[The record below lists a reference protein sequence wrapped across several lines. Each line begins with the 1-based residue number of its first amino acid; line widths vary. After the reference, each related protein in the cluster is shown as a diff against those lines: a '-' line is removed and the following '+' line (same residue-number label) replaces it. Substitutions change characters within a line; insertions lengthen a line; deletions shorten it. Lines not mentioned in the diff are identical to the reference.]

1 MKNTSI
7 LTLCLLITFT
17 ASISFGQKAR
27 PRSNAAKPKT
37 ATKAVAKG
45 NLELEAG
52 LIFNSGD
59 VKPVGR
65 ATFYVLK
72 ENAEKVILTQE
83 MLNIFNQEST
93 YGKKDSLDKWS
104 LYGAILYMDGRYTP
118 NYAIAAKKA
127 LDTASV
133 SSGTTG
139 FDGKVTIPNIPIGN
153 YFIFGYYTVGKQT
166 TYWNTPVSIKAG
178 ANKLVLDNDN
188 TH

>member
-27 PRSNAAKPKT
+27 PRSNASKPKT

-72 ENAEKVILTQE
+72 ENAEKIILTQE
-83 MLNIFNQEST
+83 IFDILNREREQESSSIT
-93 YGKKDSLDKWS
+93 TRSFDKWS
-104 LYGAILYMDGRYTP
+104 LYGAVHRMDGEYTP

-127 LDTASV
+127 LETASV
-133 SSGTTG
+133 GSGVTG
-139 FDGKVTIPNIPIGN
+139 FDGKAIIKNIPIGD
-153 YFIFGYYTVGKQT
+153 YFIFGYYKFGKQI
-166 TYWNTPVSIKAG
+166 TYWNAPVSIKAE
-178 ANKLVLDNDN
+178 AN
-188 TH
+188 